1 MRILVHGAGGHMG
14 RIISGMA
21 AEGRC
26 GAELI
31 ARVSPE
37 LQADPEEVS
46 ETRWVSFD
54 ALKAEM
60 LEYPERFSSWF
71 IIAAPQVMRA
81 ENAV

>member
-37 LQADPEEVS
+37 LQADPEAAVF
-46 ETRWVSFD
+46 T
-54 ALKAEM
+54 ALDDFTGEADCVIDLPCSRKDPGIFCRQYVCRCCSP
-60 LEYPERFSSWF
+60 L
-71 IIAAPQVMRA
+71 
-81 ENAV
+81 